1 MKILSVSFLV
11 VLVDQFSKY
20 WVRDNLALNSQ
31 INIFG
36 NYFRF
41 THVVNPGI
49 AFGINIGAFM
59 NVITLLS
66 LFAVLLILY
75 YMYLERHSSLLLRV
89 SLALILGGALGNM
102 IDRSFVILFPETYQ
116 GVVDFIDIGI
126 NQYRW
131 YVFNLADS
139 AVTVGITLYIANSLF
154 SKSKNTAS
162 P

>member
-1 MKILSVSFLV
+1 LKILSVSFLV

>member
-31 INIFG
+31 VNIFG

-41 THVVNPGI
+41 THVVNPGV
-49 AFGINIGAFM
+49 AFGINIGSFM
-59 NVITLLS
+59 SVVTVLS
-66 LFAVLLILY
+66 FFAILLILY
-75 YMYLERHSSLLLRV
+75 YMYLERHSSLLLRI

-102 IDRSFVILFPETYQ
+102 IDRSFVILFPDSYH

-154 SKSKNTAS
+154 SKTKNTAS